1 MAEQDLLTYWNS
13 RKLITHRR
21 PPKNG
26 NKKLK
31 TCLKDALEY
40 YSTEEIKSSIFN
52 YSVVLKSKSSYFK
65 YKWNAAEFL
74 DRGLEKFMGN
84 PDEVYGTYTDG
95 KVMMEVIEDSTH
107 PDYQQYSKFSMMG
120 EIN

>member
-26 NKKLK
+26 TKLLK
-31 TCLKDALEY
+31 NCLKDALKY
-40 YSTEEIKSSIFN
+40 YSTEEIKNGIFN
-52 YSVVLKSKSSYFK
+52 YSVVLNSKTTYFN
-65 YKWNAAEFL
+65 YRWNVAEFL

-84 PDEVYGTYTDG
+84 PDEVYGAYANG
-95 KVMMEVIEDSTH
+95 QVMMEVINDSTH
-107 PDYQQYSKFSMMG
+107 PDYKQYNSFSLMG